1 MHCFDENFPFM
12 FGTDVGDT
20 KITAA
25 TYTTNWNFITL
36 FIGGNTLDHNI
47 VGKTSSITNPEMFIA
62 AYYSFDSWQLS
73 QTYDK
78 NNRFKFFRYFKNNN
92 VYSEVAM
99 IGQISNTYIV
109 PVIQNSAKTKSMIL
123 IIN

>member
-1 MHCFDENFPFM
+1 M

-25 TYTTNWNFITL
+25 TYTTYSNFITL
-36 FIGGNTLDHNI
+36 FFGGNTLDHNI
-47 VGKTSSITNPEMFIA
+47 VGKISYIGNPEMFIA
-62 AYYSFDSWQLS
+62 AYYSYDSWQLTK
-73 QTYDK
+73 TYEK

-92 VYSEVAM
+92 VYSEVTM

-123 IIN
+123 IIK